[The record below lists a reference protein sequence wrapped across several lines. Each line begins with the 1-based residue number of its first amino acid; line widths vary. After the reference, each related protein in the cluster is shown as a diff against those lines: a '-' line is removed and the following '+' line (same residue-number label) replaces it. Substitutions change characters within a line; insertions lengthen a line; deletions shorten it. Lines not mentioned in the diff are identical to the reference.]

1 MGELVGKVKMNYDYY
16 PGEDLYSD
24 GAVEDELLDIVT
36 NHSEDD
42 FNEII
47 AQRKSWPILYH
58 LSTIRQNIIEWYPFT
73 KNDKVLEIGSGCG
86 AITGALSRKAAS
98 VTCVEL
104 SKKRSLINANRNRS
118 CDNVDIMVGNFQ
130 DIEPN
135 LPCDYDYITLI
146 GVLEYGASYI
156 NSDDSYNEFI
166 AIIKKHLK
174 PSGKLIVAIEN
185 KYGLKYWAGCKEDHV
200 SRYYEGIEGYTH
212 TKGVKT
218 FSKKGLCKLFENNH
232 MKVEEM
238 YYPYPDYKLPTQ
250 IYSDGYLPK
259 VGELTINFLNLDN
272 ERLVTFDEAKV
283 YDSLIEDGLFEEF
296 SNSFLVVAGKED

>member
-1 MGELVGKVKMNYDYY
+1 MGEVVGKVNMNYDYY

-24 GAVEDELLDIVT
+24 GAVEDELLDIVI
-36 NHSEDD
+36 NHNEDE

-47 AQRKSWPILYH
+47 AGRNSWPILYH
-58 LSTIRQNIIEWYPFT
+58 LSTIRQNIIEWYPFS
-73 KNDKVLEIGSGCG
+73 KSDKVLEIGSGCG
-86 AITGALSRKAAS
+86 AITGALAKKSGK

-104 SKKRSLINANRNRS
+104 SKKRSLINANRNRK

-130 DIEPN
+130 DIEPT

-146 GVLEYGASYI
+146 GVLEYGEAYI
-156 NSDDSYNEFI
+156 NSEDSYNQFI

-174 PSGKLIVAIEN
+174 LGGKLIVAIEN

-218 FSKKGLCKLFENNH
+218 FSKNGLCKLFENNN
-232 MKVEEM
+232 MRVDEI
-238 YYPYPDYKLPTQ
+238 YYPYPDYKLPNQ
-250 IYSDGYLPK
+250 IYSDEYLPK
-259 VGELTINFLNLDN
+259 VGELTINHLNLDN

-283 YDSLIEDGLFEEF
+283 YDSLIEDGLFTEF
-296 SNSFLVVAGKED
+296 SNSFLVVACKEE